1 MRPVITPA
9 ESARLDAS
17 SQTPVPVLMDRAGYA
32 VALAAARHGASYGKR
47 VVVLAGPGNNG
58 GDGYVAARYL
68 QARGVAVEVESLGDP
83 GTPAAIA
90 AARAAVKSGV
100 PVRPLS
106 EARDVSMVIDA
117 VFGGGFRAGVPGSL
131 RSWMDTAAPVIA
143 VDIPSGVDPATG
155 AVEGDAFSAV
165 ETVAFHALKPGHLL
179 DAGPSHCGV
188 VTVADI
194 GLEGGTPE
202 LLLAEASDAPR
213 PGRSRTAHKW
223 SAGSVLVVGGSPG
236 MSGAAILAG
245 RAALRFGAGAVAV
258 ATPEATRE
266 ALAASSPELLTH
278 PISAV
283 EDVAGRFDAVVV
295 GPGLGHGYRDL
306 VDWLLENHA
315 GLLVVDAD
323 ALVQRSW
330 EGRRGAT
337 VLTPHAGEF
346 RRIAGAD
353 PSVDAVKEFAAGT
366 GAVVLAKGNPTLITD
381 GSTPWVVSAGG
392 PELASIGTGDVLAG
406 MVAALAVRG
415 LDALTAARSAAYWH
429 GVAGSD
435 LARSSTLTSYS
446 LADHIGR
453 FSWEDPS

>member
-9 ESARLDAS
+9 ESARLDAAS
-17 SQTPVPVLMDRAGYA
+17 TTPVSVLMDRAGYA
-32 VALAAARHGASYGKR
+32 VALAAARNGAAYGKR

-58 GDGYVAARYL
+58 GDGYVAASYL
-68 QARGVAVEVESLGDP
+68 RKRGVAVEVETLGDP
-83 GTPAAIA
+83 GTPAAKE
-90 AARAAVKSGV
+90 AAREAIKAGI
-100 PVRPLS
+100 PVRPLG
-106 EARDVSMVIDA
+106 EARAVFMVIDS
-117 VFGGGFRAGVPGSL
+117 VFGGGFRAGIPARL
-131 RSWMDTAAPVIA
+131 RGWMETTAPVIA

-155 AVEGDAFSAV
+155 VVEETAFAAV
-165 ETVAFHALKPGHLL
+165 ETVALHSLKPGHLL
-179 DAGPSHCGV
+179 EAGPSHCGR
-188 VTVADI
+188 VTVVDI
-194 GLEGGTPE
+194 GLPAGDPS
-202 LLLAEASDAPR
+202 LLLTEADDAPR

-258 ATPEATRE
+258 ATPEATRD

-278 PISAV
+278 PIGAV
-283 EDVAGRFDAVVV
+283 EDVAGRFDAVVA

-315 GLLVVDAD
+315 GLVVVDAD
-323 ALVQRSW
+323 ALVQRDWKSRTG
-330 EGRRGAT
+330 ET
-337 VLTPHAGEF
+337 ILTPHAGEF

-353 PSVDAVKEFAAGT
+353 PSVAAVRDLAEAT
-366 GAVVLAKGNPTLITD
+366 GAVVLAKGNPTVISD

-429 GVAGSD
+429 GIAGAD
-435 LARSSTLTSYS
+435 LARSNTLTSYS

-453 FSWEDPS
+453 FSWEEQH